1 MLFEVVNQLGN
12 TVMSTQWETCVYDQD
27 DLTSLHKAGYRFK
40 VDGKFVNLGK
50 VITRI
55 HESVV
60 SNPEQPAPI
69 PSDRDKLEVIESAAP
84 MNPAPELEGAAENSA
99 ETVDNSKAV
108 VEDSVMSAPDGKADQ
123 IEEAVSVP
131 EDVKGDTQAP
141 TAVVSSAKPAAKKKT
156 VIRCKETGQIWDKQ
170 SHAAKELGIDA
181 AQVSD
186 SIKTGKTRSG
196 YTFERIEV
204 DG

>member
-50 VITRI
+50 VVARI
-55 HESVV
+55 HESVL

-69 PSDRDKLEVIESAAP
+69 PSDGDKPEVTETVIPMSAAP
-84 MNPAPELEGAAENSA
+84 ASEEVAENSV
-99 ETVDNSKAV
+99 ETVEHSKPV
-108 VEDSVMSAPDGKADQ
+108 VKDSAMPITDGKIDQ
-123 IEEAVSVP
+123 IEGSANVP
-131 EDVKGDTQAP
+131 KAAEDDTQAP
-141 TAVVSSAKPAAKKKT
+141 IVVPSSVKGAAKKKT

>member
-50 VITRI
+50 VVARI

-60 SNPEQPAPI
+60 SNPEPPAPI
-69 PSDRDKLEVIESAAP
+69 PSDRDKPEVTENAIPMSTAP
-84 MNPAPELEGAAENSA
+84 ASEEVAENSV
-99 ETVDNSKAV
+99 ETVDDCRSV
-108 VEDSVMSAPDGKADQ
+108 VDDSAMPITGGKIDQ
-123 IEEAVSVP
+123 MEEAVSVP
-131 EDVKGDTQAP
+131 KVAEDDAQAP
-141 TAVVSSAKPAAKKKT
+141 TAAPSLVQSAAKKKT

>member
-12 TVMSTQWETCVYDQD
+12 TVMSTQWETCVYDQE

-55 HESVV
+55 HESVA
-60 SNPEQPAPI
+60 SNPEQPVPI
-69 PSDRDKLEVIESAAP
+69 PSDRDIPEVTEDAIPVDTAP
-84 MNPAPELEGAAENSA
+84 VPEEVAENSA
-99 ETVDNSKAV
+99 ETVDNPKAV
-108 VEDSVMSAPDGKADQ
+108 IEDSAMPVTDGKADQ
-123 IEEAVSVP
+123 IEEVVSVP
-131 EDVKGDTQAP
+131 KDVKDDAQDP
-141 TAVVSSAKPAAKKKT
+141 TAIVSSIKPAVKKKT
-156 VIRCKETGQIWDKQ
+156 IIRCKETGQTWDKQ

>member
-50 VITRI
+50 VVARI

-69 PSDRDKLEVIESAAP
+69 PSDRDKPEVTETVIPRSTAP
-84 MNPAPELEGAAENSA
+84 ASEEVAENSV
-99 ETVDNSKAV
+99 ETVDDSKCV
-108 VEDSVMSAPDGKADQ
+108 VNDSAMPITDGKTDQ
-123 IEEAVSVP
+123 VEEAVSVP
-131 EDVKGDTQAP
+131 KAAEDDTRVP
-141 TAVVSSAKPAAKKKT
+141 TVVPGSGKIVAKKKT
-156 VIRCKETGQIWDKQ
+156 AIRCKETGQIWDKQ